1 MKQLSRII
9 SGTMTWGAW
18 GKGFSTSQMQSLIEH
33 ATSLGIT
40 TFDHAD
46 IYGGYTT
53 EAEFGQA
60 FASASVDRESVQ
72 FVTKC
77 GIQYPCDERPLT
89 VKHYNTTAAHI
100 RQSVEASLRH
110 LQTEY
115 LDVLLI
121 HRPSPLMDPHEMG
134 DIVATLKDEGKIHS
148 FGVSNFTPSQLAL
161 LQTRVD
167 LDWNQLECSL
177 THDAPMTDGTLDTMA
192 TTGVGAMAWSPLGS
206 VFKESGEVQARIRKT
221 LEPLCE
227 KYSATEDQLLLAW
240 VMKHPSGIHPVVG
253 TTSGERLERAA
264 KATQIEILLPDWFI
278 MLEAAEGH
286 RVA

>member
-18 GKGFSTSQMQSLIEH
+18 GKGFSTAQMQSLIEH

-53 EAEFGQA
+53 EAEFGKA
-60 FASASVDRESVQ
+60 FASASVDRSSVQ

-77 GIQYPCDERPLT
+77 GIQYPCDERPLS
-89 VKHYNTTAAHI
+89 VKYYDTTAGHI

-121 HRPSPLMDPHEMG
+121 HRPSPLMDPQELG

-161 LQTRVD
+161 LQTNVK

-177 THDAPMTDGTLDTMA
+177 THDAPMTDGTLDMMTA
-192 TTGVGAMAWSPLGS
+192 TGVSAMAWSPLGN

-227 KYSATEDQLLLAW
+227 KYGATEDQLILAW
-240 VMKHPSGIHPVVG
+240 IMKHPSKIHPVVG
-253 TTSGERLERAA
+253 TTSDERLELAA
-264 KATQIEILLPDWFI
+264 KATLIELSLPDWFI
-278 MLEAAEGH
+278 MLEAAKGH

>member
-1 MKQLSRII
+1 
-9 SGTMTWGAW
+9 MTWGAW
-18 GKGFSTSQMQSLIEH
+18 GKGFSTDQMQSLIEH

-53 EAEFGQA
+53 EAEFGKA
-60 FASASVDRESVQ
+60 FAHASVDRSSVQ

-77 GIQYPCDERPLT
+77 GIQYPCEERPLT
-89 VKHYNTTAAHI
+89 VKHYNTTSEHI

-134 DIVATLKDEGKIHS
+134 DIVAMLKDEGKIHN

-161 LQTRVD
+161 LQTQVD

-177 THDAPMTDGTLDTMA
+177 THDAPMTDGTLDMMVA
-192 TTGVGAMAWSPLGS
+192 TGIGAMAWSPLGN
-206 VFKESGEVQARIRKT
+206 VFKESGEVQARIRKA
-221 LEPLCE
+221 LEPLCD
-227 KYSATEDQLLLAW
+227 KYRATEDQLLLTW
-240 VMKHPSGIHPVVG
+240 IMKHPAQITPVVG
-253 TTSGERLERAA
+253 TTSEERLELAT
-264 KATQIEILLPDWFI
+264 KATQIEISLPDWFI
-278 MLEAAEGH
+278 MLEAAKGH